1 MKEIHRQVFN
11 KMAQFKEFQTFKMI
25 QGESFS
31 VNIFGEISIEHL
43 RQEYQKNVAE
53 LCDFYVDR
61 SDKLLYNNPI
71 ENDYRS
77 LFRERLIFKHKEIK
91 RMLMIYIK
99 SRGLRPDIDDPNAGW
114 ATVRTIDLE
123 A

>member
-1 MKEIHRQVFN
+1 
-11 KMAQFKEFQTFKMI
+11 
-25 QGESFS
+25 
-31 VNIFGEISIEHL
+31 
-43 RQEYQKNVAE
+43 VAE

-71 ENDYRS
+71 ENDYRA